1 MNKVESSIL
10 LSTHNNEDKIISS
23 IRSILKQKYVDFE
36 LLIMDDGSTD
46 STRELLSSIQKKDS
60 RIKIFS
66 NQKNLGLTKS
76 LNILINES
84 HGKFIFR
91 QDADDIS
98 LPNRLQNQVGILK
111 DGKYDVC
118 FTRAIISSSLK
129 KIPNLSYLLPYK
141 LVIKFK
147 NPFIHGTMGIT
158 RDAIMSVNK
167 YDEKYYFAQDY
178 HLYKKIINS
187 NLKIYKLFETHYV
200 LNMKD
205 NISSIYK
212 EEQNKQFNEIKKLN
226 FK

>member
-10 LSTHNNEDKIISS
+10 LSTYNNEDKIISS
-23 IRSILKQKYVDFE
+23 IKSILKQTYVDFE
-36 LLIMDDGSTD
+36 LLIIDDGSTD
-46 STRELLSSIQKKDS
+46 STRELLNGIQKKDS

-66 NQKNLGLTKS
+66 NQKNLGLTRS

-84 HGKFIFR
+84 NGELIFR

-98 LPNRLQNQVGILK
+98 LPNRLQNQVAILK

-118 FTRAIISSSLK
+118 FTRAIISGSLK

-141 LVIKFK
+141 LVMKYK

-158 RDAIMSVNK
+158 RDAIMSVDK

-178 HLYKKIINS
+178 HLYRKIINS
-187 NLKIYKLFETHYV
+187 NFKIYKLFETHYV

-205 NISSIYK
+205 NISSKYK
-212 EEQNKQFNEIKKLN
+212 EEQNQQFNEIKKLN